1 MTVNVWTTNDLVTAY
16 KKGCESHGIRPLN
29 KVLQQLQVCSFMIY
43 IDFTIDNWLFINA
56 VYLQVLKIV

>member
-43 IDFTIDNWLFINA
+43 IDFTIDN
-56 VYLQVLKIV
+56 